1 MHEEHHHDPHG
12 EGHQA
17 DGGQLDKILST
28 HTRLGFHQDTA
39 LPTLR
44 LYQLYVCVRGGERRI
59 YFSLVSYRLS
69 RIACLYS
76 GEESDIGTK
85 EPGGVGCFEMSIGP
99 TNSEL

>member
-1 MHEEHHHDPHG
+1 MFGLSYYINDHFLVQVHAEHHHDPHG

-76 GEESDIGTK
+76 GYS
-85 EPGGVGCFEMSIGP
+85 GGGGR
-99 TNSEL
+99 